1 MLHKDCPALVRTVML
16 CFTLFTAI
24 SRADSPPLT
33 TNSLVTVIVVIG
45 AAGEDEY
52 GQNFSRW
59 AQLWEKACR
68 EAGAKQITIGSTN
81 ESQSTDYELLK
92 QALANEQKESDS
104 ELWLVLLGHGTFDGK
119 EARYNLRGPDLPA
132 TDLAAWLEPFRRP
145 VALINCASSSGA
157 FVSKLSAPGRV
168 VITATKSGFEQ
179 NYARIGQFISE
190 AIADPEADLDK
201 DGQTSLLEAFLT
213 AAYRVAEFYKTEGRL
228 ATEHPLLDDNGDGR
242 GTPADWFKGIR
253 AVKKAAEGATA
264 DGLRAHQF
272 HLVRSRQERGLSPA
286 LRSKRDQLE
295 LAVAKLRE
303 SKGQLSEDEYYK
315 RLEPLLIEL
324 ASLYH
329 QTSDKGR

>member
-1 MLHKDCPALVRTVML
+1 MLYKDCPALVRTMML
-16 CFTLFTAI
+16 CFTLFAEI

-33 TNSLVTVIVVIG
+33 TNSLVTVIVVVG

-52 GQNFSRW
+52 GQNFSKW

-68 EAGAKQITIGSTN
+68 EAGAKQIVIGSTN
-81 ESQSTDYELLK
+81 ETQATDYDLLK
-92 QALANEQKESDS
+92 QALANEPRESDS

-157 FVSKLSAPGRV
+157 FISKLSAPGRV

-272 HLVRSRQERGLSPA
+272 HLVRSQQERGLSPA

-295 LAVAKLRE
+295 LAAAKLRE
-303 SKGQLSEDEYYK
+303 SKGQLSEDEYYN